1 MLLIIIPVFIRHLFV
16 EIIFESGSERY
27 YFSERL
33 SHQRIIVNTLSAK
46 GFLELGPFRHIV
58 FSWIMEKDI
67 QNIQDIRNNT
77 QYQKI
82 GEPFTP
88 SRKKIH
94 IKKPFKNSIVLKQFL
109 LLGSNNSDSAVFGY
123 VSFGE
128 IEDHSL
134 RATPS
139 IKKFLV

>member
-1 MLLIIIPVFIRHLFV
+1 MRHLFV
-16 EIIFESGSERY
+16 EIIFEPGSKHY

-33 SHQRIIVNTLSAK
+33 SHQIIIVNTLSAK
-46 GFLELGPFRHIV
+46 RFLELGPFRHIV
-58 FSWIMEKDI
+58 FIWILEKDI

-94 IKKPFKNSIVLKQFL
+94 GKKPFKNSIVLKHF
-109 LLGSNNSDSAVFGY
+109 LLGSNNSDSVVFGY

-139 IKKFLV
+139 EKFFLV